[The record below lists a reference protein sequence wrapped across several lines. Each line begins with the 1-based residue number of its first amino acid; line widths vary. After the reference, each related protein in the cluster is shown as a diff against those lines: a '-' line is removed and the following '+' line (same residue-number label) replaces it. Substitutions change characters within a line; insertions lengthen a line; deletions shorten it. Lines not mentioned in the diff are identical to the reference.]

1 MNTFLCYDR
10 CTTCQ
15 KAESWL
21 KEHEIPYKKRP
32 IKEDNPDAAELQA
45 WVARSGLPL
54 RRFFNTSGLLYRQL
68 GLKDIRS
75 EQSYSRCRD
84 KALLSLHREQFC
96 RCRGTVPPLCRTL
109 FHAVHRNESHPDQGG
124 HETDGSRFRSA
135 AASTDRNQR

>member
-68 GLKDIRS
+68 GLKDKLSAMS
-75 EQSYSRCRD
+75 EAEMLSTLEADGMLVKRPLFISDEVVLVGFHQDEWAHVLLSD
-84 KALLSLHREQFC
+84 KA
-96 RCRGTVPPLCRTL
+96 
-109 FHAVHRNESHPDQGG
+109 
-124 HETDGSRFRSA
+124 
-135 AASTDRNQR
+135 